1 MPTNVYFTHGTKNEQ
16 YLIEDL
22 IIESLKIYGNEFMY
36 IPRTLVSKDEILG
49 EDRLSKFT
57 SSFPIEMYF
66 ENVDSL
72 DGQGAFIQK
81 FGLMMEQSAT
91 LVVAR
96 RRWDQ
101 LVGRYGQTI
110 IPTRPCEGDL
120 IYFPLTKGLFEIKF
134 VKHQDP
140 FYQLGKLYVFK
151 LQVELFQY
159 ASEKIDTG
167 ISEID
172 AFETLKTFTTNTTR
186 SPAGEI
192 TSITMINQ
200 GSGYTSVPTV
210 AFAAAPSGGVTATG
224 TAVLSGGGVSAV
236 AVAAGG
242 TGYTSPTITFSP
254 PTVAGGVTAVGTV
267 TVSGGVITGI
277 VITTAGTGY
286 TTAPTATLGSLGTG
300 TGASLGAV
308 TIGTSTIT
316 GIVITNAGY
325 GYTVAPAVT
334 ITGGGGSGAAATTVI
349 AANVGNVYTIALTG
363 GNITFANNLT
373 YLTPAN
379 LGTVN
384 LPITYFTGTRAI
396 TGTINAY
403 LKTGS
408 LESGG
413 LLSDLIAGSATTV
426 DPKFTINVQMGGP
439 STNPTGVEI
448 KLPAAMLQ
456 IPTINTEQ
464 VISTTINF
472 TAQGFAGTSY
482 DITESNEATIVYRAA
497 V

>member
-16 YLIEDL
+16 YLVEDL

-186 SPAGEI
+186 SPNGEI
-192 TSITMINQ
+192 TSITVTNQ

-210 AFAAAPSGGVTATG
+210 EIISSSGRNAAA
-224 TAVLSGGGVSAV
+224 TAVRGTGAT
-236 AVAAGG
+236 ANKIIRIDITNPG
-242 TGYTSPTITFSP
+242 TGYQIAPAIN
-254 PTVAGGVTAVGTV
+254 
-267 TVSGGVITGI
+267 ITG
-277 VITTAGTGY
+277 
-286 TTAPTATLGSLGTG
+286 GSG
-300 TGASLGAV
+300 TGAL
-308 TIGTSTIT
+308 
-316 GIVITNAGY
+316 
-325 GYTVAPAVT
+325 
-334 ITGGGGSGAAATTVI
+334 ATASI
-349 AANVGNVYTIALTG
+349 DI
-363 GNITFANNLT
+363 NIDKVNSFGDNNK
-373 YLTPAN
+373 
-379 LGTVN
+379 
-384 LPITYFTGTRAI
+384 F
-396 TGTINAY
+396 
-403 LKTGS
+403 KTQS
-408 LESGG
+408 QDVLFS
-413 LLSDLIAGSATTV
+413 V
-426 DPKFTINVQMGGP
+426 
-439 STNPTGVEI
+439 TNPFGEI
-448 KLPAAMLQ
+448 D
-456 IPTINTEQ
+456 NT
-464 VISTTINF
+464 N
-472 TAQGFAGTSY
+472 
-482 DITESNEATIVYRAA
+482 NP
-497 V
+497 

>member
-167 ISEID
+167 ITEID
-172 AFETLKTFTTNTTR
+172 TFETLKTFTTNTTR
-186 SPAGEI
+186 SPEGEV
-192 TSITMINQ
+192 TSITVTAA
-200 GSGYTSVPTV
+200 GSGYSTAPTV
-210 AFAAAPSGGVTATG
+210 SFTSASGRDAAATAY
-224 TAVLSGGGVSAV
+224 L
-236 AVAAGG
+236 G
-242 TGYTSPTITFSP
+242 TG
-254 PTVAGGVTAVGTV
+254 VNAGKVIKVIVTN
-267 TVSGGVITGI
+267 
-277 VITTAGTGY
+277 AGTGY
-286 TTAPTATLGSLGTG
+286 QGAPVVTISGGGGTGALATASIEVNIDKPESFGDNNKFKAQAEDVLFSVTNPFGEIDISLAPVIPPTAT
-300 TGASLGAV
+300 
-308 TIGTSTIT
+308 
-316 GIVITNAGY
+316 
-325 GYTVAPAVT
+325 
-334 ITGGGGSGAAATTVI
+334 
-349 AANVGNVYTIALTG
+349 
-363 GNITFANNLT
+363 
-373 YLTPAN
+373 
-379 LGTVN
+379 
-384 LPITYFTGTRAI
+384 
-396 TGTINAY
+396 Y
-403 LKTGS
+403 LKTADSS
-408 LESGG
+408 LYRADNS
-413 LLSDLIAGSATTV
+413 TTV
-426 DPKFTINVQMGGP
+426 D
-439 STNPTGVEI
+439 
-448 KLPAAMLQ
+448 
-456 IPTINTEQ
+456 
-464 VISTTINF
+464 
-472 TAQGFAGTSY
+472 AG
-482 DITESNEATIVYRAA
+482 
-497 V
+497 

>member
-16 YLIEDL
+16 YLVEDL

-167 ISEID
+167 IAEID

-186 SPAGEI
+186 SPTGEI
-192 TSITMINQ
+192 TSITVTNQ

-210 AFAAAPSGGVTATG
+210 TFTSGSGRDAAA
-224 TAVLSGGGVSAV
+224 TAVRGTGAT
-236 AVAAGG
+236 ANKIIRIDITNPG
-242 TGYTSPTITFSP
+242 TGYQ
-254 PTVAGGVTAVGTV
+254 
-267 TVSGGVITGI
+267 
-277 VITTAGTGY
+277 
-286 TTAPTATLGSLGTG
+286 TAPAIS
-300 TGASLGAV
+300 
-308 TIGTSTIT
+308 
-316 GIVITNAGY
+316 IV
-325 GYTVAPAVT
+325 
-334 ITGGGGSGAAATTVI
+334 GGGGTNAAATASI
-349 AANVGNVYTIALTG
+349 DI
-363 GNITFANNLT
+363 NIDKVNSFGDNNK
-373 YLTPAN
+373 
-379 LGTVN
+379 
-384 LPITYFTGTRAI
+384 F
-396 TGTINAY
+396 
-403 LKTGS
+403 KTQS
-408 LESGG
+408 QDVLFS
-413 LLSDLIAGSATTV
+413 V
-426 DPKFTINVQMGGP
+426 
-439 STNPTGVEI
+439 TNPFGEI
-448 KLPAAMLQ
+448 D
-456 IPTINTEQ
+456 NT
-464 VISTTINF
+464 N
-472 TAQGFAGTSY
+472 
-482 DITESNEATIVYRAA
+482 NP
-497 V
+497 